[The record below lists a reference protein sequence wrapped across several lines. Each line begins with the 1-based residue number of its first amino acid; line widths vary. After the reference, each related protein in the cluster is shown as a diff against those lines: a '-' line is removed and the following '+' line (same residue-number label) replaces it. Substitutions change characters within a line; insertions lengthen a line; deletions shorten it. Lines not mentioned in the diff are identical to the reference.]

1 MNAKLEFCAMTK
13 NQRVLAKV
21 AMMSSD
27 RLISVDRFK

>member
-13 NQRVLAKV
+13 NQRVLVKV

-27 RLISVDRFK
+27 RQ